1 MKKAHIHTLMFLLP
15 LLLLS
20 LSLAACSCG
29 TDYTGSDDGKASS
42 SPHAGDEGVKE
53 KTINYKTGIFF
64 SSLAEAGGDG
74 SFEKPYN
81 DLAVLSTLEIPA
93 GTCLY
98 LERGSQFYGSLVLSG
113 ICGTED
119 KPVVVTSYGEGEL
132 PMIDGNDLT
141 GSGVV
146 HIENCSDLIV
156 EELELLDS
164 AAAEG
169 DRRGVLITCDNNAGS
184 REVIT
189 YRNITLR
196 NLYIHN
202 ICGYLDAENSGMAV
216 SSKKTGGIQ
225 LWSNDG
231 LGRIDGLTITDCR
244 ITDVSN
250 AGIATWYRL
259 DGDSIEKISPYTEDF
274 GKFAHRNVRI
284 ADNEISNI
292 GKNAIFVRNLDGG
305 VIERNVIH
313 DTAIGCVSGNT
324 IVTSYVDGTVIQYNE
339 GYRNMASPRETD
351 GKLQDGCMLDADLG
365 SKDTLWQYNYSHDN
379 AFGLF
384 LNCTRSDGEFHD
396 SAIVRYNLSVNDH
409 GDQGIIY
416 INYASDGIEVY
427 NNTIVTG
434 YDTGCILQINGGTTS
449 AFHNNLIYN
458 RSAAARFEIDGT
470 GRMEASHNLIYNEYG
485 STIEGAE
492 YFLSV
497 NEDGIFGEDPLFAG
511 YLQEDSIPGIEKQY
525 DYQLDTN
532 SPALGVGK
540 TVDADADFF
549 GNEYRR
555 SIGCYCGE

>member
-1 MKKAHIHTLMFLLP
+1 MKKRHINILTFLLSF
-15 LLLLS
+15 LLLS
-20 LSLAACSCG
+20 CSLAACSRG
-29 TDYTGSDDGKASS
+29 TDSIGPDEGNSTS
-42 SPHAGDEGVKE
+42 SPLVGDEWEGEKE
-53 KTINYKTGIFF
+53 IDYKRGIFF
-64 SSLAEAGGDG
+64 SSAAEDGGDG
-74 SFEKPYN
+74 SFEKPYH
-81 DLAVLSTLEIPA
+81 DLAVLPALQIPE

-98 LERGSQFYGSLVLSG
+98 LERGSQFHGSLILSG
-113 ICGTED
+113 ICGSEAQ
-119 KPVVVTSYGEGEL
+119 PVIVTSYGEGEL
-132 PMIDGNDLT
+132 PKIDGNDLS

-146 HIENCSDLIV
+146 HIENCSNLVV
-156 EELELLDS
+156 EELELYDS

-196 NLYIHN
+196 NLYIHD

-244 ITDVSN
+244 IEDISN
-250 AGIATWYRL
+250 AGIATWYCLR
-259 DGDSIEKISPYTEDF
+259 GDSMEKISPYSSDF

-284 ADNEISNI
+284 ADNEISFV
-292 GKNAIFVRNLDGG
+292 GKNAIFVRNLEGG
-305 VIERNVIH
+305 VIEHNVIH

-339 GYRNMASPRETD
+339 GYRNMARPRERD

-365 SKDTLWQYNYSHDN
+365 SKNTLWQYNYSHDN

-384 LNCTRSDGEFHD
+384 LNCTRSDGEFRD

-449 AFHNNLIYN
+449 SFHNNLIYN

-470 GRMEASHNLIYNEYG
+470 GRMEVSHNLICNEYG

-497 NEDGIFGEDPLFAG
+497 NQDGIFGEDPRFVG
-511 YLQEDSIPGIEKQY
+511 HLQEDSVPGIEKQY

-540 TVDADADFF
+540 TVDADEDFF
-549 GNEYRR
+549 GNEYRE
-555 SIGCYCGE
+555 SIGFFCGA